1 MRLFKY
7 WKTDI
12 IGLIILLCIGLFLW
26 LGNRSIDNNG
36 VDSLDH
42 YRVSKQNSIILPK
55 IRMDLEHMDRIINAQ
70 SDYLSI
76 LTFDDNIIDYK
87 YEYETIWYNGD
98 PLITGVKSFHFE
110 YRDIYGNLLTHFN
123 QDYKS
128 ITTIGYLIRKNDKRK
143 DRRKDI
149 IYKNMINVTNKMLS
163 YSMN

>member
-1 MRLFKY
+1 MRLYKY
-7 WKTDI
+7 WKTDV
-12 IGLIILLCIGLFLW
+12 IGLIVFLFIALFVW
-26 LGNRSIDNNG
+26 LGNRSIDNSDIG
-36 VDSLDH
+36 SPDH
-42 YRVSKQNSIILPK
+42 NKVSKKNSVILPN
-55 IRMDLEHMDRIINAQ
+55 IRMDIEHMDRIINAK

-76 LTFDDNIIDYK
+76 LTFDNYIIDYK

-98 PLITGVKSFHFE
+98 PIISGVKSFHFE

-128 ITTIGYLIRKNDKRK
+128 ITTIGYLIRKK
-143 DRRKDI
+143 DNRKDI